1 MKRILSLIISLV
13 LICTVLAG
21 CSAKDTDKDN
31 GNDIQ
36 PTDNTAI
43 VPTDD
48 ATVKDSNAIQYI
60 ESNFS
65 REELGLDKIGDDYKL
80 MVSSNGVKYDGERY
94 VKVVAGVMSENEGVT
109 TDDGKKT
116 YSLNTV
122 AEFLISFDGK
132 TVLKKAE
139 GENDYTKL
147 KSKTPDYSA
156 KGDK

>member
-1 MKRILSLIISLV
+1 MKRIVSLIISLV

-31 GNDIQ
+31 GKDIQ
-36 PTDNTAI
+36 PTDNTVV

-48 ATVKDSNAIQYI
+48 AIVKDSNAIQYI

-65 REELGLDKIGDDYKL
+65 REELGLDKVGDDYKL

-94 VKVVAGVMSENEGVT
+94 VKVVAGVVTENEGVT